1 MRDSDTLGFELHR
14 FSNVLLRYAD
24 LLLQKR
30 FGFGYSHFKIM
41 VALHARPDCMQAS
54 VAHFLGQTE
63 ASVSRQLKL
72 MVKQGLAESRQNPTN
87 RREHVIHLSTKGEQL
102 LTEAQ
107 GYLESEHAPVFG
119 KLTEHEQQ
127 VFMELAAK
135 VRMGLMDRL
144 TTMKSDN

>member
-1 MRDSDTLGFELHR
+1 MRDSETLGFELHR

-63 ASVSRQLKL
+63 ASISRQLKL
-72 MVKQGLAESRQNPTN
+72 MIKEGLAESRQNPTN
-87 RREHVIHLSTKGEQL
+87 RREHVIHLTSKGEQQL
-102 LTEAQ
+102 QEAQ
-107 GYLESEHAPVFG
+107 SYLEAEHSPIFNR
-119 KLTEHEQQ
+119 LSDHEQQ
-127 VFMELAAK
+127 AFMELAAT

-144 TTMKSDN
+144 AQLKADN